1 MLISFNSFSIWL
13 RKKVKGWAFL
23 DQGYSEH
30 LTFYAAPHIFLY
42 QG

>member
-23 DQGYSEH
+23 DQGYSD
-30 LTFYAAPHIFLY
+30 I
-42 QG
+42 